1 MSKTIKQLAE
11 ELNVSKTAIRKRFN
25 DEFRAN
31 YVQTTENGMILISE
45 NGCKL
50 IAETI
55 QTNAIQFPQPTENP
69 VSSEEQ
75 PLLTVLQEQL
85 TIKDEQLNRKD
96 NQISELQNQISEL
109 TLIIKTQAE
118 NIQTQ
123 QALTAGTIQLKLEQ
137 KKKIL
142 IIKNLQIRKHT
153 GGGEI
158 IKPKLLFKKFPCKMI
173 YLTREFQI
181 KIVIFIFTLNLIFI
195 CYLFHAFN

>member
-1 MSKTIKQLAE
+1 MSKTIKQLVE

-85 TIKDEQLNRKD
+85 TI
-96 NQISELQNQISEL
+96 
-109 TLIIKTQAE
+109 
-118 NIQTQ
+118 
-123 QALTAGTIQLKLEQ
+123 
-137 KKKIL
+137 
-142 IIKNLQIRKHT
+142 
-153 GGGEI
+153 
-158 IKPKLLFKKFPCKMI
+158 
-173 YLTREFQI
+173 
-181 KIVIFIFTLNLIFI
+181 
-195 CYLFHAFN
+195 

>member
-11 ELNVSKTAIRKRFN
+11 ELNVSKTAIRKRFT
-25 DEFRAN
+25 DEFRAK

-50 IAETI
+50 IAETM
-55 QTNAIQFPQPTENP
+55 QTSATQFPQPTENP
-69 VSSEEQ
+69 VSSEDQ
-75 PLLTVLQEQL
+75 PLLTLLKEQL

-137 KKKIL
+137 KKEDS
-142 IIKNLQIRKHT
+142 NNQ
-153 GGGEI
+153 ESSN
-158 IKPKLLFKKFPCKMI
+158 KKTHWWRRNNK
-173 YLTREFQI
+173 T
-181 KIVIFIFTLNLIFI
+181 
-195 CYLFHAFN
+195 

>member
-69 VSSEEQ
+69 VSSENQ

-137 KKKIL
+137 KKEDSNTQESLNKKPHWWRR
-142 IIKNLQIRKHT
+142 KNKT
-153 GGGEI
+153 
-158 IKPKLLFKKFPCKMI
+158 
-173 YLTREFQI
+173 
-181 KIVIFIFTLNLIFI
+181 
-195 CYLFHAFN
+195 

>member
-31 YVQTTENGMILISE
+31 YVQTTDNGMILISE

-55 QTNAIQFPQPTENP
+55 QTNAIQFPQPAETP
-69 VSSEEQ
+69 VSGEIQ
-75 PLLTVLQEQL
+75 PLLTLLQEQI

-109 TLIIKTQAE
+109 TAAIKTQAE

-137 KKKIL
+137 KKEDSNTQESLNKKKHWWQR
-142 IIKNLQIRKHT
+142 KNNK
-153 GGGEI
+153 
-158 IKPKLLFKKFPCKMI
+158 
-173 YLTREFQI
+173 
-181 KIVIFIFTLNLIFI
+181 
-195 CYLFHAFN
+195 